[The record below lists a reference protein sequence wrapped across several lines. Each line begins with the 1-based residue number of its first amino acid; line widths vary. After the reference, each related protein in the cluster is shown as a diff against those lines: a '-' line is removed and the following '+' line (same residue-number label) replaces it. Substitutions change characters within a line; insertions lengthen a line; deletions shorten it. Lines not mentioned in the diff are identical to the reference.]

1 MRTKATATA
10 ALLLTLLLPIAA
22 RAGEPTPQ
30 EKETARALMD
40 QGDERFEEKNYEA
53 ALKAY
58 VGAHAI
64 MRVPTTALEVAKAHE
79 KLGHLVEARDALL
92 EAVRFPKGEN
102 EPAAFTTAR
111 IDAERH
117 AQELGERIP
126 SLLVNIEGAV
136 AGYEAHLT
144 VDRVALPPAAAQLP
158 IKLNPGH
165 HVVLVSSDATYDA
178 SAEAD
183 LVERQTASVTI
194 KLSPKPISERG
205 RKNPSPALR
214 TAALLTGGVGVV
226 GVGIGAFFGLQASSK
241 QDDANCP
248 DNRCKDAASA
258 EMLRDASS
266 SATLSNV
273 GFIAGGLLVA
283 AGVTMFILSASSP
296 EKTSNAARARVHIL
310 PTGVAGTFF

>member
-1 MRTKATATA
+1 MRTKALAAVAA
-10 ALLLTLLLPIAA
+10 ALLFTTAIAHA
-22 RAGEPTPQ
+22 EPTPQ

-40 QGDERFEEKNYEA
+40 QGDEKFEEKNYDA

-92 EAVRFPKGEN
+92 EAHRFPKAAN

-111 IDAERH
+111 VDAERH

-126 SLLVNIEGAV
+126 SLLVKIEGAV
-136 AGYEAHLT
+136 SGYDLHLT
-144 VDRVALPPAAAQLP
+144 IDKVALPPAAAQLP

-183 LVERQTASVTI
+183 LVEKQAASVTI
-194 KLSPKPISERG
+194 KLSPKPLSERNKAG
-205 RKNPSPALR
+205 SSKTLR
-214 TAALLTGGVGVV
+214 TVGLITGGLGVV

-248 DNRCKDAASA
+248 DNRCKDESSA
-258 EMLRDASS
+258 EMLRDAN
-266 SATLSNV
+266 SAATISNI
-273 GFIAGGLLVA
+273 GFIAGGVLVA
-283 AGVTMFILSASSP
+283 AGVTMFVLGGSSSH
-296 EKTSNAARARVHIL
+296 EKTPSTARVHIL
-310 PTGVAGTFF
+310 PTGLAGTF